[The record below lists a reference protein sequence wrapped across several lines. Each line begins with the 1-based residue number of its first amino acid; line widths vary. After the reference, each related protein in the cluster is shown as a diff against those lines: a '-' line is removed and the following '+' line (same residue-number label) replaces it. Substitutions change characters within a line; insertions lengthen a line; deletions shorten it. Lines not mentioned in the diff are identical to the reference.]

1 MSEYIVQHDTMVG
14 IADAIRIMTG
24 TADKPSP
31 NQIATSV
38 TAGNTEVDTQS
49 DLIAQISAALDGKAA
64 GGGSGG
70 TVETCSVSI
79 DISASIAYI
88 YRYAVLTHENN
99 VCSIAC
105 NMTSGGHGSKTLT
118 INNVVCG
125 STLYFSYSSE
135 ISVTSYSW
143 IAENGLEMVSASNPD
158 LLTIAKAPLTANA
171 TGILRLEK
179 IDDGSKEDGP
189 PSL

>member
-14 IADAIRIMTG
+14 IADAIRTMTG
-24 TADKPSP
+24 TADKLSP
-31 NQIATSV
+31 DQIATSV

-64 GGGSGG
+64 GGSGG
-70 TVETCSVSI
+70 AVETCSVSI

-125 STLYFSYSSE
+125 STLYFSYSSS

-143 IAENGLEMVSASNPD
+143 IAENGLEMVSASNTD
-158 LLTIAKAPLTANA
+158 CLTIAKAPLTANA